1 MILMSLVTDIVN
13 IHKANPATAS
23 TWLKRNKRFKEE
35 K

>member
-1 MILMSLVTDIVN
+1 MYLSTYIVN
-13 IHKANPATAS
+13 IRKAHAATAS